1 MHVLGTGDI
10 YTGFWWGDLRG
21 RDHLEDVGVGDNMKM
36 DLQEVGLGGMDWIA
50 LAQGRDRW
58 LSLVHVVMT
67 FGFHKMW
74 GMA

>member
-21 RDHLEDVGVGDNMKM
+21 RDHMEDVGVEGGDNMKM
-36 DLQEVGLGGMDWIA
+36 DLQEVGWGGMDWID

-58 LSLVHVVMT
+58 LSLVHVVMS
-67 FGFHKMW
+67 FRVP
-74 GMA
+74 